1 MKANQKKIKKTNA
14 QDKTKDEGL
23 NNEDLQKEIEKYLLV
38 TQELKKFEQVDIVE
52 ENKLLSLQQEKKE
65 NLKKIIEE
73 KNMDD
78 LLNLLIS
85 NVNFIYFL
93 KNL

>member
-52 ENKLLSLQQEKKE
+52 ENKLLSLQQEKK
-65 NLKKIIEE
+65 
-73 KNMDD
+73 
-78 LLNLLIS
+78 
-85 NVNFIYFL
+85 
-93 KNL
+93 